1 MALSALSSVEMEGRS
16 RHSALIWLVNALT
29 FHHAAAGGNAS
40 RRCIIHITTSIIIL
54 FFSGRRGRPWDVGEF
69 RVLKLLAKRCQRGP
83 PEVSLIALH
92 SGTSRVK
99 QKKVLTYKPK
109 ILNSDT
115 SHTAVLPTTFVEQ
128 REQRLTFEAPGRNRP
143 PCCPAASVSSYLILR
158 VSSIGV

>member
-1 MALSALSSVEMEGRS
+1 VALSALSSVEMEGRS

-92 SGTSRVK
+92 SGTRVK

-115 SHTAVLPTTFVEQ
+115 SHTAILPTTFAEQ
-128 REQRLTFEAPGRNRP
+128 RS
-143 PCCPAASVSSYLILR
+143 SV
-158 VSSIGV
+158 